1 MLLERKSDTCLKKN
15 KYSDIIR
22 MVYEDFFCIG
32 LGTTN
37 VEKVIKLVL
46 EKVAGIEC
54 DRLPN

>member
-32 LGTTN
+32 LGTMN

-46 EKVAGIEC
+46 EKVAGI
-54 DRLPN
+54 